1 MAYDIFISYRRK
13 DCDGLTSGT
22 NIARTIKQQL
32 EIEGYKNRVF
42 FDYSELSDDDF
53 EKIILKAIAG
63 CKVFVLVLSKD
74 SMMRCVNDDDWVR
87 REICH
92 AQANGLKIIP
102 IEPDNLFNGYPD
114 KFPAELEV
122 VKRIQHTTIHMDS
135 SFERDMQAMIEARI
149 RPILTEGGV
158 ETVRGAIV
166 KIDSDLECRVL
177 DFGEMV
183 GTIGKG
189 INEIRLPKGNH
200 ELSFVGVESDA
211 ERFDYG
217 ELDIRDLEYITRI
230 KVCLLDQYNA
240 RKAEEKRQEEERR
253 RLAAENYSIALRHHQ
268 AKNYPEAVKWF
279 RKAAESGH
287 SEAQYYLGCCYDSGQ
302 GVDQDYAL
310 AVEWFR
316 KAAEQG
322 DADAQ
327 YNLGC
332 CYYSGEGVDQD
343 YALAVEWYRKAAEQ
357 GNADAQCFLG
367 HCYASGQGVGQD
379 YALAV
384 EWYRKAAEQGHSEAQ
399 YSLGWCYDSGQG
411 VDQDDALAVE
421 WYRKAADQGD
431 ADAQCDLGHC
441 YASGQGVDQDWEEA
455 VKWNGKAAEQGH
467 SDAKS
472 KAVEYETQRLA
483 EQENRLSGKVKGR
496 DGVYKVGDYYDDGK
510 KQGVVFEVTA
520 DGKHGKIVSLTE
532 SKRLQWS
539 SDKIEQKR
547 LIGADDKHNGAN
559 NMSKVQKIV
568 GWRERYPAFAW
579 CADLGEGW
587 YLPAIE
593 ELKKFTLDD
602 AVHDAVNSTLAVK
615 GKELKNK
622 DDWEWYWSSTEYD
635 DSCAWYVLMDVG
647 STYDCGKYNDLYVR
661 AVSAF

>member
-13 DCDGLTSGT
+13 DCNGLTSGT

-53 EKIILKAIAG
+53 EKIILKAIEG
-63 CKVFVLVLSKD
+63 CKVFILVLSKD

-102 IEPDNLFNGYPD
+102 IEADNLFNGYPD

-122 VKRIQHTTIHMDS
+122 IKRIQHTTIHMDS
-135 SFERDMQAMIEARI
+135 SFERDMRAMIKTRI

-158 ETVRGAIV
+158 APIRGAIV

-230 KVCLLDQYNA
+230 KVRLLDQYNA
-240 RKAEEKRQEEERR
+240 RKAEEEKQ
-253 RLAAENYSIALRHHQ
+253 I
-268 AKNYPEAVKWF
+268 
-279 RKAAESGH
+279 
-287 SEAQYYLGCCYDSGQ
+287 
-302 GVDQDYAL
+302 
-310 AVEWFR
+310 
-316 KAAEQG
+316 
-322 DADAQ
+322 
-327 YNLGC
+327 
-332 CYYSGEGVDQD
+332 EG
-343 YALAVEWYRKAAEQ
+343 Y
-357 GNADAQCFLG
+357 C
-367 HCYASGQGVGQD
+367 
-379 YALAV
+379 
-384 EWYRKAAEQGHSEAQ
+384 
-399 YSLGWCYDSGQG
+399 
-411 VDQDDALAVE
+411 
-421 WYRKAADQGD
+421 
-431 ADAQCDLGHC
+431 
-441 YASGQGVDQDWEEA
+441 
-455 VKWNGKAAEQGH
+455 
-467 SDAKS
+467 
-472 KAVEYETQRLA
+472 
-483 EQENRLSGKVKGR
+483 RLSGKGR

-510 KQGVVFEVTA
+510 KQGVVFEVSA
-520 DGKHGKIVSLTE
+520 SGKHGKIVSLTE
-532 SKRLQWS
+532 SSELPMWLTTS
-539 SDKIEQKR
+539 EWKR
-547 LIGADDKHNGAN
+547 LISADDKRNGAN
-559 NMSKVQKIV
+559 NMSKVKQMA
-568 GWRERYPAFAW
+568 GWREKYPAFAW

-602 AVHDAVNSTLAVK
+602 AVRDAVNRTLDAK
-615 GKELKNK
+615 GKELANK
-622 DDWEWYWSSTEYD
+622 GEFEWYWSSTEYNEF
-635 DSCAWYVLMDVG
+635 CAWSVLMHDG
-647 STYDCGKYNDLYVR
+647 DASYINKYGGNSVR